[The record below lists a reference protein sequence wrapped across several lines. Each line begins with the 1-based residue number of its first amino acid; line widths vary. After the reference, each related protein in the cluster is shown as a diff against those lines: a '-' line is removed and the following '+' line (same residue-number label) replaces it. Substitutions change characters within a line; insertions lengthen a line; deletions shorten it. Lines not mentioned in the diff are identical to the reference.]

1 MTKNIVLSDSQNQAY
16 LDVLNVKQ
24 AAEYFGCSTDTIRN
38 RIEDGSLPAYRM
50 GKRLIRIK
58 RVDLEKLFRV
68 IPSAATK

>member
-1 MTKNIVLSDSQNQAY
+1 MKSNNGLAENQNLAH

-58 RVDLEKLFRV
+58 RADLEKLFRV